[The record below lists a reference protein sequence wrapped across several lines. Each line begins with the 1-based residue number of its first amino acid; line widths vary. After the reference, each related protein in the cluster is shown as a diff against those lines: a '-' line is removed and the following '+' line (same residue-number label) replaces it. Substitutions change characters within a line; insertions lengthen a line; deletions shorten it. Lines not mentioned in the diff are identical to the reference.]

1 MPSRWEKEE
10 TMNCKNCGQEL
21 ADDEIICTHCGQ
33 DNRPEV
39 EEEPKAGI
47 NPWKIAFPA
56 VAGLCLLLVLSWLLY
71 FGVTGYWFPRA
82 NTIHN
87 KDSYTAS
94 EDRLLASRDSV
105 VATLG
110 KNKLTN
116 AQLRVFYETTCSE
129 YKGEYSSSK
138 PLHEQ
143 IYDKE
148 KGLTWQQYLLEMSIN
163 AWKQCQILTDMA
175 LEAGFE
181 LPEAYQ
187 KNLDDLQP
195 TLESIADKGGY
206 ESVDAML
213 SKDICEGC
221 TLADYKYYLE
231 LNYYAGLYFEELVA
245 DITVTREEIDQFY
258 EDNKET
264 FEENGIT
271 KDSGILV
278 DYRQILVK
286 ADSTPDGITV
296 EQWDICEKEAD
307 SILEQWLQKDPTEE
321 SFANL
326 AVEKSD
332 DKKTSA
338 NGGLCSYVYKD
349 YLTAVDVRHILIV
362 PEGGTK
368 SEDGKT
374 TVYSDEEW
382 EACRKKA
389 QTIYDQYLN
398 GVQSEELFAA
408 LARENSKDSNAA
420 DGGIYTDVG
429 KNTMVEEFD
438 AWIFDESRQPGD
450 TGLVKTQY
458 GYHVMYFV
466 HRDGDL
472 DHWLFDAE
480 RKAGDYEIL
489 KSDEGY
495 HLVYFV
501 KGEDRWIWMSREALI
516 DVKADELLL
525 ELDEQNEISV
535 KYSKIRLGE

>member
-1 MPSRWEKEE
+1 
-10 TMNCKNCGQEL
+10 MNCKNCGQEL